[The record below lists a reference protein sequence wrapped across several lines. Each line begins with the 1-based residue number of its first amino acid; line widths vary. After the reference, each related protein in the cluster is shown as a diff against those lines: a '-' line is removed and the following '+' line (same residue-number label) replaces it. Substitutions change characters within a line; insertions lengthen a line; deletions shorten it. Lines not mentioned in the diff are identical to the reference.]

1 MLSHRISNFSI
12 QPGPL
17 SESEIPASLEKM
29 KKNLRNLSEFSAG
42 ILAIVPSFPED
53 THAFLAASIL
63 STMLVRDFSK
73 RTTLKQKIKAHLS
86 SLIKFI
92 KKASFTTLSDLQIST
107 QGLILS
113 AKEIIEKCIKEVLK
127 PSQVFILLICTEL
140 FQKLQRFPLPL
151 LVCAVM
157 NCTAQAS
164 NIKVPEA
171 MPSVYS
177 LLSSPTSPFLPSYSH
192 KEYTL
197 VLDLDETLGHFNK
210 VEFLLRPGASQFLKE
225 MRKTFELVLFTA
237 ANRDYADWA
246 MEKVDPNGYVQ
257 LRLYR
262 QHTVDSE
269 IKDLERLGRDLN
281 RVIIVDNFSKSFAKQ
296 PMNGI
301 EINSWL
307 GDEKDREL
315 EKLSDFLSAIPVP
328 DCSLQEMVA
337 SINASLKSC
346 AN

>member
-1 MLSHRISNFSI
+1 MGRI
-12 QPGPL
+12 Q
-17 SESEIPASLEKM
+17 
-29 KKNLRNLSEFSAG
+29 
-42 ILAIVPSFPED
+42 
-53 THAFLAASIL
+53 
-63 STMLVRDFSK
+63 
-73 RTTLKQKIKAHLS
+73 
-86 SLIKFI
+86 
-92 KKASFTTLSDLQIST
+92 
-107 QGLILS
+107 
-113 AKEIIEKCIKEVLK
+113 
-127 PSQVFILLICTEL
+127 
-140 FQKLQRFPLPL
+140 
-151 LVCAVM
+151 
-157 NCTAQAS
+157 

>member
-1 MLSHRISNFSI
+1 MANFSI
-12 QPGPL
+12 QARDQ
-17 SESEIPASLEKM
+17 SESEIPGSLENM
-29 KKNLRNLSEFSAG
+29 KKSLRNLSEFSSG
-42 ILAIVPSFPED
+42 VLSIFPSFPED
-53 THAFLAASIL
+53 THPFLAAALL

-73 RTTLKQKIKAHLS
+73 RTTLTKKIKSHLS

-92 KKASFTTLSDLQIST
+92 KNSSFTTLCDLQT
-107 QGLILS
+107 GTRGLILY
-113 AKEIIEKCIKEVLK
+113 AKEIIEKCAKETLK
-127 PSQVFILLICTEL
+127 PNQVFILLICTEL
-140 FQKLQRFPLPL
+140 FQNLQRFPLPL
-151 LVCAVM
+151 LVCAVT
-157 NCTAQAS
+157 NCMTQAV
-164 NIKVPEA
+164 NFKATDV

-177 LLSSPTSPFLPSYSH
+177 LLSSPTTPFLPSYSH

-210 VEFLLRPGASQFLKE
+210 VEFLLRPGAGKFLKE

-262 QHTVDSE
+262 QHTIDAE
-269 IKDLERLGRDLN
+269 IKDLEKLGRDIS

-307 GDEKDREL
+307 GDENDREL
-315 EKLSDFLSAIPVP
+315 EKLSDLLSAIPIP
-328 DCSLQEMVA
+328 EYSLQEMVA

-346 AN
+346 G